1 MRIQSPDSSAF
12 IYQNLNYEN
21 LYGAN
26 VGTFAD
32 ASQIFIVK
40 KDE

>member
-21 LYGAN
+21 FYGAN
-26 VGTFAD
+26 VETFAD
-32 ASQIFIVK
+32 ASQKKKKK